1 MKLNKVLALAL
12 SGVMAVS
19 MLAGCSGN
27 TTDNGGAS
35 SGDTTPSSNYTET
48 VLAETK
54 AATRLVLSANDSK
67 TLNDAV
73 AYAARNVR
81 VADGS
86 NYGTALKACS
96 ATAGSIGSG
105 FVTAAKNIM
114 PGTAEY
120 TDFSVNGTKWSF
132 APSDLKDVGNSK
144 TYWTMAVVSR
154 AVSDEYITEELA
166 KQLDAIAVDMVEDGE
181 VAENATWDYTVSI
194 AKADSL
200 AGKDA
205 DRSKDTVVIGV
216 AITFTKTAV
225 KF

>member
-1 MKLNKVLALAL
+1 MKLKKIASLMLA
-12 SGVMAVS
+12 GVMAVS

-86 NYGTALKACS
+86 NYGTALNACNES
-96 ATAGSIGSG
+96 TGKGSG
-105 FVTAAKNIM
+105 FVVAAKNIM
-114 PGTAEY
+114 PGTAVY
-120 TDFSVNGTKWSF
+120 TDYNNSQWNF
-132 APSDLKDVGNSK
+132 APSALKNEGNSK

-166 KQLDAIAVDMVEDGE
+166 KQIDEVAATMVEDGE